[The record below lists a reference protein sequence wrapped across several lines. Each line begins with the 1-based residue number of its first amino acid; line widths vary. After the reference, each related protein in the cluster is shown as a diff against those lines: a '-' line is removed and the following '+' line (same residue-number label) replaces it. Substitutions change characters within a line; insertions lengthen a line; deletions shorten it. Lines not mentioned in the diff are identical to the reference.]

1 MSTIQDRIDA
11 VERAKQEVRDH
22 PMCLR
27 LEDDGAAF
35 FVIYP
40 CGDFAVQGCRS
51 TYRDGK
57 ENALLRLLQ
66 VMERHWMESY
76 P

>member
-1 MSTIQDRIDA
+1 MTTIQDRIDA
-11 VERAKQEVRDH
+11 VECAKRKVKAH

-35 FVIYP
+35 LVVYP

-51 TYRDGK
+51 NYRDGK
-57 ENALLRLLQ
+57 EAALLRLLQ
-66 VMERHWMESY
+66 VMERHWVESY